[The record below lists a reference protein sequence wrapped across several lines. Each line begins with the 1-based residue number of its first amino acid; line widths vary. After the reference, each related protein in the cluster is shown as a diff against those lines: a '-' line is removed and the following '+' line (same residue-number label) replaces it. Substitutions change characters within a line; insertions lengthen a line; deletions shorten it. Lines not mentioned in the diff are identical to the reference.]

1 MDYGR
6 PLEFG
11 ISLVPNADDADL
23 ILELAT
29 VADEAGI
36 ELLGIQ
42 DHPYQRRFLDT
53 WTLLSFLAARTERLR
68 LFPDVANLPLRLPGV
83 LAKSA
88 ASLDRLSGGRVELGL
103 GAGAFWE
110 GVKAM
115 GGPVRTPG
123 EAVSALEEA
132 IQIMRLVWSEERGV
146 SFEGEHYRLSGLH
159 PGPPPAHLIEI
170 WLGAYKP
177 RMLAL
182 TGRLADGWLP
192 SLGNLPLSDVPAAA
206 ERIDAAALE
215 AGRDPSDIRRLLN
228 VSGTITDGEQGE
240 GPLDGPADSVAETL
254 VGLATELGFDTFV
267 FWPGDPSADQIQRF
281 ATDVM
286 PAVRDAVARV
296 RA

>member
-53 WTLLSFLAARTERLR
+53 WTLLSFIAARTERLR
-68 LFPDVANLPLRLPGV
+68 VFPDVANLPLRLPGV

-146 SFEGEHYRLSGLH
+146 SFEGEHYQLSGLH
-159 PGPPPAHLIEI
+159 PGPPPVHPIEI

-192 SLGNLPLSDVPAAA
+192 SLGNLPGSDIPAAA
-206 ERIDAAALE
+206 ERIDAAARE
-215 AGRDPSDIRRLLN
+215 AGRDPADIRRLLN
-228 VSGTITDGEQGE
+228 VSGTITDGERGE

-254 VGLATELGFDTFV
+254 VGLAIELGFDTFI
-267 FWPGDPSADQIQRF
+267 FWPDDPSADQIQRF

-286 PAVRDAVARV
+286 PAVRDAVARA